1 MSEISEK
8 ILQLQIF
15 NNPNNKNLI
24 VFQLESAFILLFRK
38 QYDRVIEVTNEI
50 INVEKNNYRA
60 WLIRGNAYFF
70 KKDLYNSEESYI
82 KAIRYKPDNEKFNI
96 KMLFRLGMT
105 YIYRTTWI
113 DAKTVFL
120 KILKEEPGYSFA
132 WGYLG
137 LALMKL
143 GEFQSAEEAL
153 NEANLL
159 DIENMT
165 IWAYLCIFCI
175 ILNRKNQA
183 LECLN
188 ELTKMQFQDVKL
200 LEEIGDLFSKNGE
213 LNLTAEI
220 YNRIIFINP
229 NNLKIY
235 FKLAGVY
242 SQIESK
248 KPEAIELLKNRM
260 RNTDD
265 ENDKKK
271 INKFL
276 DYLNKE
282 IGLSEKKDTNLYQA
296 YDEEEDLEMG
306 NDSLIDYI

>member
-8 ILQLQIF
+8 ILQLQITK
-15 NNPNNKNLI
+15 KNHRKYILEAKILI
-24 VFQLESAFILLFRK
+24 YKNQFDK
-38 QYDRVIEVTNEI
+38 VIEITDEI
-50 INVEKNNYRA
+50 ISVEKNHYHA

-82 KAIRYKPDNEKFNI
+82 KAIRYKPDNEKFDI

-120 KILKEEPGYSFA
+120 KILKEDSGYSFA

-137 LALMKL
+137 LSLMKL
-143 GEFQSAEEAL
+143 GEFQSAEESL

-159 DIENMT
+159 DVENMT

-175 ILNRKNQA
+175 LVNRKNQA
-183 LECLN
+183 FECLN
-188 ELTKMQFQDVKL
+188 ELSKMQFQDTKL
-200 LEEIGDLFSKNGE
+200 LEEIADLFSKCGE

-220 YNRIIFINP
+220 YNRIIFLSP
-229 NNLKIY
+229 NNLKNY

-248 KPEAIELLKNRM
+248 KPEAIELLKNRL

-271 INKFL
+271 ILKFL

-282 IGLSEKKDTNLYQA
+282 IGLTDKKDANLYQT
-296 YDEEEDLEMG
+296 YDEGEDDLNENMG
-306 NDSLIDYI
+306 NDSILEYI